1 MNLLVY
7 PSPEQLRR
15 AIAEFIGFYNHR
27 RYHEG
32 IGNVAPADVY
42 YGRRDGILQRREEQ
56 KRVTLE
62 ERFRYNRSRS
72 KEINLGALSPKP

>member
-1 MNLLVY
+1 M
-7 PSPEQLRR
+7 
-15 AIAEFIGFYNHR
+15 AELIEFYNHR

-42 YGRRDGILQRREEQ
+42 YRRREAILKQREEQ
-56 KRVTLE
+56 KRATLE

-72 KEINLGALSPKP
+72 TTITTGGLSAEP

>member
-32 IGNVAPADVY
+32 IGNVAPADVST
-42 YGRRDGILQRREEQ
+42 GGGTGSCNGE
-56 KRVTLE
+56 K
-62 ERFRYNRSRS
+62 NKNASRS
-72 KEINLGALSPKP
+72 KSGSGTIAAARKK